1 MVALQQLSRLIR
13 ATSLHNF
20 WIRAISPC
28 SSPRKP
34 IASHRLIYSHA
45 FVTVT
50 RLRDIARHFHRV
62 LPPRPPLGSRP
73 KKTRR
78 SLYFFFSSPT
88 DALHSV
94 VRGAGVVAPTIFAI
108 SRRAIFPARELFA
121 PSAGPLSY
129 FPPGNIA
136 PTRKTIPSRRL
147 RGARRTEGAT
157 IGPGEI
163 GEVLS
168 RNNICIC
175 ERLSSLI
182 SSWVFYPD

>member
-20 WIRAISPC
+20 WIRAISSCP
-28 SSPRKP
+28 PRKP

-50 RLRDIARHFHRV
+50 RLRDIARHFHRM

-73 KKTRR
+73 KKRAR
-78 SLYFFFSSPT
+78 PFIFFSSPT

-108 SRRAIFPARELFA
+108 SRRAIFPARGLFA

-136 PTRKTIPSRRL
+136 PTRKTIPGRRL

-168 RNNICIC
+168 RNNICIR

-182 SSWVFYPD
+182 SSRAFYPG

>member
-1 MVALQQLSRLIR
+1 MTALRQLSRLIR
-13 ATSLHNF
+13 ATGPHSFRIL
-20 WIRAISPC
+20 AISSCP
-28 SSPRKP
+28 PRKP

-50 RLRDIARHFHRV
+50 RLCDVAPIFPPCTFSLV
-62 LPPRPPLGSRP
+62 LPRGPARRNARPYVPL
-73 KKTRR
+73 
-78 SLYFFFSSPT
+78 FFFSLLQTPSVPSRAEQVSP
-88 DALHSV
+88 LPRSSLF
-94 VRGAGVVAPTIFAI
+94 P
-108 SRRAIFPARELFA
+108 AIFPARGLFA

-136 PTRKTIPSRRL
+136 PTRKTIPGIGG
-147 RGARRTEGAT
+147 RGARGGRKRGT

-168 RNNICIC
+168 RNNICIR

-182 SSWVFYPD
+182 SSRAFYPG